1 MFAREVKL
9 LKSKS
14 FFLFGARGTGK
25 STLLKEFFKDDKT
38 YWIDLLDESL
48 LQRYLAYP
56 LEFEQTILGL
66 KDYKNTWIVVDEVQK
81 APALLNYVHR
91 LIEQHKIK
99 FALTGSSARK
109 LKRGGANLL
118 AGRATSNSLHPLTH
132 LELGLSFDLDY
143 ALNWGSLP
151 QTFSEDEEGRK
162 DFLRSYATTYVKEE
176 IKEEQVVRKIEPF
189 LHFLEV
195 AAQCNGNVLN
205 FSKIGR
211 DSGNSPSN
219 VERYY
224 EILKDTLL
232 GFELQPYHESL
243 RKRQSQRSKF
253 YLFDLGVKKA
263 IDRTL
268 NVPTT
273 ESTYAYGK
281 AFEHFFIIECIRLN
295 DYLKKDFRFS
305 YLLTKDNVEVDLIIE
320 RPGQRELWIEI
331 KSAKRVDENELG
343 HVLKLKAE
351 KKKCDLI
358 IASRETQTRQLKDF
372 KIMPWQDAIHE
383 IFN

>member
-211 DSGNSPSN
+211 DSGNPQVMLSAIMKSS
-219 VERYY
+219 
-224 EILKDTLL
+224 KTL
-232 GFELQPYHESL
+232 
-243 RKRQSQRSKF
+243 
-253 YLFDLGVKKA
+253 YLDLNFNLIMNLFVSDKVK
-263 IDRTL
+263 
-268 NVPTT
+268 
-273 ESTYAYGK
+273 
-281 AFEHFFIIECIRLN
+281 
-295 DYLKKDFRFS
+295 
-305 YLLTKDNVEVDLIIE
+305 EVNSIFLI
-320 RPGQRELWIEI
+320 
-331 KSAKRVDENELG
+331 
-343 HVLKLKAE
+343 
-351 KKKCDLI
+351 
-358 IASRETQTRQLKDF
+358 
-372 KIMPWQDAIHE
+372 
-383 IFN
+383 